1 MMHITYEVILNGS
14 RFLVESQLCWRHLH
28 NLVSAILTG
37 KTHPDGSPMYGAWI
51 VWRGKLGGN
60 CEACR
65 EEAVQARLHP
75 MEAK

>member
-1 MMHITYEVILNGS
+1 MHITYEVILNGS

-51 VWRGKLGGN
+51 VWGKLGRY